1 MTSVKSC
8 ALPDGALLGRFSHN
22 GQYVDCYVA
31 EISGSVALSE
41 YVAAFYTSPVF
52 KLERLILLWALS
64 RPSTDS
70 EARRLADGLTETFAA
85 WRVESRGAQQLLL
98 ADLQGRTRSW
108 FMVEPLDAPNGQ
120 STALYFG
127 SAVVPGHGYGFR
139 TLLRFH
145 KLYSVALLFAAKKQ
159 LEANRG

>member
-1 MTSVKSC
+1 M
-8 ALPDGALLGRFSHN
+8 
-22 GQYVDCYVA
+22 
-31 EISGSVALSE
+31 
-41 YVAAFYTSPVF
+41 F
-52 KLERLILLWALS
+52 KLERLILLWAFSL
-64 RPSTDS
+64 PSTDS

-127 SAVVPGHGYGFR
+127 SAVVPGRVSVGVDPGHGYGFR
-139 TLLRFH
+139 ALLRFH
-145 KLYSVALLFAAKKQ
+145 KLYSVALLFAARRQ